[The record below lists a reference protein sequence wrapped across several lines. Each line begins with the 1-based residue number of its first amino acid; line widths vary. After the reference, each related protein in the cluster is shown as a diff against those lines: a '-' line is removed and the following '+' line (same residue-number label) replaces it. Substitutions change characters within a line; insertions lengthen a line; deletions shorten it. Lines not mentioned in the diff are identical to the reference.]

1 MFPDQHRIG
10 TVLQRSKC
18 RTLRSIVVL
27 LLNRTTVDQKYP
39 CYLYQLFVILW
50 TSYGPVLWA
59 GISSCKQTG
68 TDDLGSGN
76 LALVE
81 LGHAEINVV

>member
-39 CYLYQLFVILW
+39 CYRYQLFVILW
-50 TSYGPVLWA
+50 T

-68 TDDLGSGN
+68 TDYLGSGN
-76 LALVE
+76 LALME

>member
-1 MFPDQHRIG
+1 MFPVQHRIG

-18 RTLRSIVVL
+18 RTLISIVVL

-50 TSYGPVLWA
+50 TGPMDRNKLL
-59 GISSCKQTG
+59 QTNW
-68 TDDLGSGN
+68 DR
-76 LALVE
+76 
-81 LGHAEINVV
+81 